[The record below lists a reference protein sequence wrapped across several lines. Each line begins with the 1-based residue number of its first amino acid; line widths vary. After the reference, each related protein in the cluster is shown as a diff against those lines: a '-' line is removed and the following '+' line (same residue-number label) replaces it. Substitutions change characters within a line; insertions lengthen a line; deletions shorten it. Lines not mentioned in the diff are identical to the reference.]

1 MKQQRKWGMF
11 LKQLALSL
19 VCTILLFC
27 LIHMLAYRRPAQKQQ
42 EAEAYLTQLEQ
53 ADLAG
58 IQALIEEADLRIA
71 LANAPNNTEKNKL
84 RFGNSV
90 ILGDSIVEGLVDYRL
105 LNPTQAISERGR
117 RSDNCGDDIKK
128 AASLSP
134 KRVILHYG
142 MNDLEYCGGNEKLF
156 IDHYQKVI
164 KQVKQQMP
172 KAKIYIHAILP
183 VDSTA
188 IARVN
193 AYAKWRQFNQELKK
207 LCQKEGITFI
217 DGGFLLKTKADYEAD
232 GIHPKFAFYEKW
244 LPYLL
249 EVLQ

>member
-1 MKQQRKWGMF
+1 MKQDRKWGMF
-11 LKQLALSL
+11 LKQFILSL
-19 VCTILLFC
+19 GCTILLFC

-53 ADLAG
+53 ADLAS
-58 IQALIEEADLRIA
+58 IQALIEEADMHVA
-71 LANAPNNTEKNKL
+71 LTKAKNDTEKNKI

-105 LNPTQAISERGR
+105 LNPTQAISARGR
-117 RSDNCGDDIKK
+117 RSDNCADDIKK
-128 AASLSP
+128 AAALSP

-156 IDHYQKVI
+156 IDHYQNVI
-164 KQVKQQMP
+164 KQVKQLMP
-172 KAKIYIHAILP
+172 KSKIYIHAILP
-183 VDSTA
+183 VDNTA
-188 IARVN
+188 IARVS
-193 AYAKWRQFNQELKK
+193 AYAKWRQFNQALAK

-217 DGGFLLKTKADYEAD
+217 DSGFLLKTKADYEAD
-232 GIHPKFAFYEKW
+232 GVHPKYAFYEKW